1 MKDSDSQLITF
12 KFYNA
17 FELLFYYRKTTLQ
30 RSRTTPQQIQYQAR
44 VPMGW
49 SGSLQ
54 WIRDETIRNAGKQS
68 GYADPSLQMEL

>member
-12 KFYNA
+12 KFYYL
-17 FELLFYYRKTTLQ
+17 FEFFYRKTTLQ
-30 RSRTTPQQIQYQAR
+30 RSRPTPQQIQYQTR